1 MICYKLNKN
10 LFLMMTI
17 AVAMGADFSSV
28 LVWDLFADLVWY
40 QLAFF
45 NWDGVWN
52 LDWYL
57 VAHFSWFVVAFGFD
71 DLTNSWFADSFW
83 NYSTSLV
90 LNLSGNLYWYLG
102 TDMLDVNSTM
112 RSWSG
117 VPLSFAWSSCWLSFT
132 LVKTFTSEGETMRS
146 FLGVVT
152 IILRMWNWS
161 WSWGNWSRSDG
172 QSSWGSVNG
181 VSNNTRFM
189 AVLVFDILALFFV
202 GGVINGLVNWFANT
216 FWVVVANLIRDSVG
230 YWVTYFFWDIMTLW
244 LVISFV
250 FGYWVSFAY
259 SFGDIFTSGGVGGII
274 NGMAFSN
281 RFRMD

>member
-1 MICYKLNKN
+1 
-10 LFLMMTI
+10 MMTV

-57 VAHFSWFVVAFGFD
+57 VAHFSWFVVAFGLD

-83 NYSTSLV
+83 NNSTSLI

-112 RSWSG
+112 GSWSG
-117 VPLSFAWSSCWLSFT
+117 VSLSFAWSSCWLSFT
-132 LVKTFTSEGETMRS
+132 LVKTFTSESETMRS

-172 QSSWGSVNG
+172 QSSWGSVDG
-181 VSNNTRFM
+181 VSDNTRFM
-189 AVLVFDILALFFV
+189 AVLQ
-202 GGVINGLVNWFANT
+202 
-216 FWVVVANLIRDSVG
+216 
-230 YWVTYFFWDIMTLW
+230 
-244 LVISFV
+244 
-250 FGYWVSFAY
+250 
-259 SFGDIFTSGGVGGII
+259 
-274 NGMAFSN
+274 
-281 RFRMD
+281 

>member
-57 VAHFSWFVVAFGFD
+57 VAHFSWFVVAFGLD

-83 NYSTSLV
+83 NNSTSLIF
-90 LNLSGNLYWYLG
+90 NLSGNLYWYLG

-117 VPLSFAWSSCWLSFT
+117 VSLSFAWSSCWLSFT

-172 QSSWGSVNG
+172 KGSWGSVNG

-189 AVLVFDILALFFV
+189 AVLQ
-202 GGVINGLVNWFANT
+202 
-216 FWVVVANLIRDSVG
+216 
-230 YWVTYFFWDIMTLW
+230 
-244 LVISFV
+244 
-250 FGYWVSFAY
+250 
-259 SFGDIFTSGGVGGII
+259 
-274 NGMAFSN
+274 
-281 RFRMD
+281 